1 MLVDLHVHTH
11 LSDDSR
17 TPPEKYLET
26 AVKSGSGLGAICFTE
41 HRRFPTDAETDRLY
55 RELSERYGILVIK
68 GIEADTDLGHL
79 LLFGLTPG
87 ALRHFDPAQRM
98 LKSDHLIELVH
109 GEGGVAIPAHPFR
122 DSGFGARL
130 EQLLAKHGAALSA
143 IEVLNGQNS
152 DRENELAVS
161 AAEKFGLTALGASD
175 AHFPTPQWFLTCAT
189 ELERDIR
196 SVEELCAEIRA
207 ARAKPLRFP
216 RAVDNR

>member
-17 TPPEKYLET
+17 TTPEKYLET

-41 HRRFPTDAETDRLY
+41 HRRFPCDAETDRLY
-55 RELSERYGILVIK
+55 AELTDRYGILVLK
-68 GIEADTDLGHL
+68 GVEADTDLGHL
-79 LLFGLTPG
+79 LLFGLTPD

-98 LKSDHLIELVH
+98 LKSGHLIDLVYA
-109 GEGGVAIPAHPFR
+109 EGGVAIPAHPFR
-122 DSGFGARL
+122 DSGFGTRL
-130 EQLLAKHGAALSA
+130 EELTAKHGAALGA

-152 DRENELAVS
+152 PRENELAQI

-189 ELERDIR
+189 ELEREIA
-196 SVEELCAEIRA
+196 SVAQLCAEIRA
-207 ARAKPLRFP
+207 GRAKPYRFP
-216 RAVDNR
+216 TPHGAG